1 MKYDKAALSAF
12 EIKTKLKSNQY
23 IHQQAGMPN
32 ADFKTLDQQG
42 NECAKINQAVL
53 YWALAQASSS
63 VVAHYKSVGTQM
75 LFAQDKASLNGG
87 TWIIDALDYKTDKAA
102 NTMTLTSKNVV
113 TNHSE
118 LVGIFKDMHYCKVLS
133 PFRAMEWIYVD
144 SLYAKDS
151 LSSNALFL

>member
-53 YWALAQASSS
+53 DWAMAQASPS

-75 LFAQDKASLNGG
+75 LFAKDKASLNGG
-87 TWIIDALDYKTDKAA
+87 AWIIDPLDYKTDKAA

-113 TNHSE
+113 TNH
-118 LVGIFKDMHYCKVLS
+118 
-133 PFRAMEWIYVD
+133 
-144 SLYAKDS
+144 
-151 LSSNALFL
+151 